1 MQGGEVTNEAPKSNK
16 GTSRIMWGVKWSREQ
31 RRRQL
36 SARITLQKTMEI
48 AVGDEHMIKPRVKC
62 GMQHARL
69 PYQPKG
75 AYGVE
80 AIEPEQV

>member
-1 MQGGEVTNEAPKSNK
+1 MTNFPPKRK
-16 GTSRIMWGVKWSREQ
+16 KATSRIIWGVKWSREQ

-36 SARITLQKTMEI
+36 GARITLQKTVKI